1 MRRWKPQ
8 PSLGVWLAL
17 LLLIAAGTGA
27 AMVGQDLLRDLSG
40 PPERWPI
47 DLPLYGRGLLFLAL
61 AAIVAFLGY
70 RTIAALTLAYELDRN
85 GLYITWLGNRAV
97 VPLEQIQTVD
107 VGVAATTLSWRI
119 IQGLGS
125 YWGYG
130 QANNGKALFLFAT
143 RPLDQCLVIHTGDSV
158 YAISPRDHEAFV
170 QDLEQ
175 RRNLGATMPLAAT
188 VQPGRMV
195 GYAFW
200 SDRTVRLLVLV
211 AFALNLLVL
220 AVLAARYPGLTDTI
234 QMRFNAAGEV
244 QELRP
249 RHQVLFLPMAAFGLS
264 LLNTGLGLL
273 LYRNQQLGA
282 RLLQGASVIVQVLF
296 AVAVLNII
304 VR

>member
-17 LLLIAAGTGA
+17 LLLIAAAIGA
-27 AMVGQDLLRDLSG
+27 AMIGQGLLRDLSG

-47 DLPLYGRGLLFLAL
+47 DLALYGRGLLFLAL
-61 AAIVAFLGY
+61 AVIVAFLGY

-107 VGVAATTLSWRI
+107 VGIAATTLSWRI

-125 YWGYG
+125 YWGHG

-143 RPLDQCLVIHTGDSV
+143 RPLDQCLVIHTSDSV

-220 AVLAARYPGLTDTI
+220 AVLAARYPNLTDTI